1 MKGVNLGNWLVLEKW
16 MSPRLFDGTEAE
28 DEFHLCADLDEA
40 RRRER
45 FKVHRDSYITERDF
59 AYIAARGL
67 DSIRIPVPWFVFGD
81 QGEYVGCVQYLDR
94 AFDWAERYD
103 LRVLIDLHTVPGS
116 QNGFDNGG
124 ICGVC
129 RWHTEPAQV
138 EVALDVLERL
148 AVRYGGRRALWG
160 IEVLNEPISPEL
172 WYELDI
178 PKRYPARDPELARGS
193 EPVPTGFLEEFY
205 TEAYRRIRAKSEDV
219 TVVFHDGFRIREL
232 ADFFSGAG
240 FERFAVDTHLYLMEY
255 LWRTGN
261 DDLDAY
267 VRHVRQEFAPTV
279 SEMSRRFPLVIGEWC
294 IDTTSTKPAGLARD
308 ERVAYYRALAEAQL
322 AAWQDAEGWFFWSY
336 KLLGDGSGH
345 DGWDMGKSLE
355 LGYLPAIAPF
365 S

>member
-16 MSPRLFDGTEAE
+16 MSPRLFDGTAAE

-45 FKVHRDSYITERDF
+45 LKLHRDSYVSERDF
-59 AYIAARGL
+59 AYIAGHGL
-67 DSIRIPVPWFVFGD
+67 DAVRIPVPWFVFGN
-81 QGEYVGCVQYLDR
+81 QGNYVGCVEYLDR
-94 AFDWAERYD
+94 AFDWAETYD

-129 RWHTEPAQV
+129 TWHTEPDQV

-148 AVRYGGRRALWG
+148 AVRYCGRRALWG

-172 WYELDI
+172 WHGLDI
-178 PKRYPARDPELARGS
+178 PKRYPARDADLARRS
-193 EPVPTGFLEEFY
+193 EPVPTSFLEEFY
-205 TEAYRRIRAKSEDV
+205 PEAYRRIRARSQDV

-232 ADFFSGAG
+232 ADFFSRAG

-267 VRHVRQEFAPTV
+267 LRHVREEFAPTV
-279 SEMSRRFPLVIGEWC
+279 SEMSRRFSLIIGEWC
-294 IDTTSTKPAGLARD
+294 IDTTSTKPARLGRG

-322 AAWQDAEGWFFWSY
+322 AAYQDAEGWFFWSY
-336 KLLGDGSGH
+336 KLLVDGPAH
-345 DGWDMGKSLE
+345 DGWDMSKSIE
-355 LGYLPAIAPF
+355 LGYLPAIAPLP
-365 S
+365 